1 MLAWRRG
8 GKGVAANFSPST
20 HLSDDYSVLV
30 RLLTIL
36 RTTAGSRYLDTLE
49 NPIRALL
56 DDLDL
61 GRPVRLLRK

>member
-1 MLAWRRG
+1 MWQSTSHRQL
-8 GKGVAANFSPST
+8 T

-61 GRPVRLLRK
+61 GRPVRLLRN